1 MEEEPIISDIYYE
14 IQNRRFKK
22 DGIKLGG
29 GSYGEVTLRTDGVT
43 NKKVAVKQFNLGD
56 QSLMGRDFDGY
67 PLEILREIK
76 VLRELDHSNIVKVV
90 DFYFHRN
97 LLYMVMEYHPSDL
110 EKEIRNG
117 RLKTDPMRVC
127 RYLKMILEGVRYL
140 HMNFLL
146 HRDLKPANI
155 LISEDDVLKITD
167 FGSVR
172 PFGSECDQFT
182 KGVITPSYRPPEIW
196 FGAIIYGPAVD
207 VWSIGCIFAEM
218 ARGEILFAGNDSQI
232 LESIY
237 VILGTPNSGPS
248 SEWPGVEKLQ
258 GYIKPLQE
266 ISINSLSRYVP
277 NLDNEGNLLI
287 HKMLRYNPNKRISCE
302 RALKHPYFQQL
313 TMDQSN

>member
-76 VLRELDHSNIVKVV
+76 VLRELDHK
-90 DFYFHRN
+90 
-97 LLYMVMEYHPSDL
+97 
-110 EKEIRNG
+110 
-117 RLKTDPMRVC
+117 
-127 RYLKMILEGVRYL
+127 
-140 HMNFLL
+140 
-146 HRDLKPANI
+146 
-155 LISEDDVLKITD
+155 
-167 FGSVR
+167 
-172 PFGSECDQFT
+172 
-182 KGVITPSYRPPEIW
+182 
-196 FGAIIYGPAVD
+196 
-207 VWSIGCIFAEM
+207 M

-248 SEWPGVEKLQ
+248 SEWVGVEKLQ